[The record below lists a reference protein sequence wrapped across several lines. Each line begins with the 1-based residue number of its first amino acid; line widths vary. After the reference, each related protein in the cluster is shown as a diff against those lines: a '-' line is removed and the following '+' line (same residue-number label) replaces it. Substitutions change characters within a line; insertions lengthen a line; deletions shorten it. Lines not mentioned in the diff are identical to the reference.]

1 MKKIVLVLC
10 FLLFAASPVFAEKIL
25 AVSFTVNTDGTA
37 EISSLQVK
45 DSNVFLPIDSGNYK
59 LQILDS
65 SQQIVFAARFQP
77 VFYWTTIGEV
87 DFESFYFKIPWNN
100 SFHYI
105 KIFNIEEQI
114 HFEALAPH
122 ICNGNSECEEDKG
135 ENEQLCQIDCGLPA
149 EEPADETIPGVIPED
164 ENPWFYYALLMIL
177 LVLLVLLFNSAKA
190 SIRQ

>member
-1 MKKIVLVLC
+1 MKKIVLAL
-10 FLLFAASPVFAEKIL
+10 FLLLLVASPAFAEKIL

-45 DSNVFLPIDSGNYK
+45 DSNVFLPDDSGNYK
-59 LQILDS
+59 LQLLDKES
-65 SQQIVFAARFQP
+65 KVLFGTRFSP
-77 VFYWTTIGEV
+77 DFYLAGLGLVKT
-87 DFESFYFKIPWNN
+87 DSFFVKIPWNN

-105 KIFNIEEQI
+105 KIFNGEKQI

-164 ENPWFYYALLMIL
+164 ENPWFYYALLAIL
-177 LVLLVLLFNSAKA
+177 LVLLVLLLNSAKA
-190 SIRQ
+190 SIQQ